1 MPQTH
6 TNLIYHIIFGT
17 KERRP
22 LIDDSISEQL
32 FKYITGIIANH
43 GGKTVAINGTA
54 DHIHILVSLNA
65 DKALSEIVRAIKAN
79 SSKFVHDEFP
89 SQLFQWQDG
98 YAAFT
103 VSHSQADSVVK
114 YIVGQPE
121 HHRKISFEE
130 EFAAFIKKH
139 GIKIDPRYMWS

>member
-22 LIDDSISEQL
+22 LIDNDIREHL
-32 FKYITGIIANH
+32 LKYITGIIANY
-43 GGKTVAINGTA
+43 GGKTIAINCTA
-54 DHIHILVSLNA
+54 DHVHILVSLGA

-79 SSKFVHDEFP
+79 SSKFIHEKFP
-89 SQLFQWQDG
+89 SHLFQWQSG

-103 VSHSQADSVVK
+103 VSHSQADSIIK
-114 YIVGQPE
+114 YIGGQAE
-121 HHRKISFEE
+121 HHRRIPFEE

-139 GIKIDPRYMWS
+139 GIEIDPRYMWS

>member
-6 TNLIYHIIFGT
+6 INLIFHIIFGT

-22 LIDDSISEQL
+22 LIDNGFKEQL
-32 FKYITGIIANH
+32 FKYITGIIANY
-43 GGKTVAINGTA
+43 GGKTIVVNGTA
-54 DHIHILVSLNA
+54 DHIHILVSLGA

-79 SSKFVHDEFP
+79 SSKFIHEEFP

-103 VSHSQADSVVK
+103 VSHSQADSVIK
-114 YIVGQPE
+114 YISGQEE
-121 HHRKISFEE
+121 HHRQISFED

-139 GIKIDPRYMWS
+139 GIETDPRYIWS